1 MLEMFGYLAVALAL
15 AAVLVVG
22 YAATKP
28 DRFYTARSV
37 KIAAPPDAI
46 FPLINDLR
54 KFSTWSPFEKVDPNI
69 NRVFSGPES
78 GPGQRYDWKG
88 NREIGEGWLEILSS
102 SEPSRVDMGLN
113 MLKPV
118 TVSNQVT
125 FTLAPDG
132 DMTTVTWA
140 MQGTLPLLW
149 KVIHLFIDMQRMC
162 GDQFN
167 AGLADLK
174 AAAEGPVATLARG

>member
-1 MLEMFGYLAVALAL
+1 MLETLGYVALAL
-15 AAVLVVG
+15 AVAAALVVA

-28 DRFYTARSV
+28 DRFHTARSV

-46 FPLINDLR
+46 FPLINDLG
-54 KFSTWSPFEKVDPNI
+54 KFSVWSPFEKVDPNI
-69 NRVFSGPES
+69 RRVFSGPES

-102 SEPSRVDMGLN
+102 SAPSRVDMGLN

-125 FTLAPDG
+125 FTLVPEG

-140 MQGTLPLLW
+140 MQGTLPLHW
-149 KVIHLFIDMQRMC
+149 KVVHLFVDMQRMC

-174 AAAEGPVATLARG
+174 ATAESSVATLARG